1 MVVSN
6 MDNPRDLLFKG
17 NEKMSQDDKY
27 NAFDEKTAAHQAESP
42 PTLINNNDLNGL
54 LQSDMSDMSLGEL
67 RLLINRKRIL
77 LRLKNCDKLNKK
89 LTVPPD
95 YALKN
100 PLRKLNTFC
109 SLKDIECLANRHGKP
124 KDAVIVISSGRADE
138 FTVSFCENC
147 LFDLYLV
154 LEKAYIN
161 LKLKNFSQGSFSV
174 SCVKTD
180 EHCFFTGKTENEMY
194 ELKLNTASVILCR
207 ESLEML
213 FKIVVLSDVFCEIY
227 HEYALKYQ
235 KHFEQKAQEKTR
247 LEVKEECEAQIIQ
260 SQAII
265 DNLYKIIRNINQE
278 LQNTKIKKSGDFAP
292 ILSRQKGEL
301 ADAYREKV
309 LNCLK
314 GSDVVN
320 LGVSEKKARKNK
332 ITEIKVTYVNGLTCS
347 TFDHYPRYDF
357 VALIETQ
364 RDNDRFCFALCWR
377 CVDIAII
384 GIKAYLENAENYV
397 NEAENLS
404 LIKINPSQNSHCYFC
419 GGKENLVRVSFGNV
433 QFELCEDCLAVFQA
447 KLEEVKEKLLLIAKS
462 GIESVPNI
470 EFIDLS

>member
-17 NEKMSQDDKY
+17 NEKMSTDDKY
-27 NAFDEKTAAHQAESP
+27 NAFDEKTAARQAELSP
-42 PTLINNNDLNGL
+42 ALINNNDLNEM
-54 LQSDMSDMSLGEL
+54 LQSDMSLGEF

-77 LRLKNCDKLNKK
+77 LKLKNCAKLNKK

-100 PLRKLNTFC
+100 PLTKLITFC

-124 KDAVIVISSGRADE
+124 KDAVMVISSGRADE
-138 FTVSFCENC
+138 FTFSFCEDC

-154 LEKAYIN
+154 LEQAYN
-161 LKLKNFSQGSFSV
+161 NTHTEKFSQGSFSV

-180 EHCFFTGKTENEMY
+180 EHCFFTGKKENEMY

-213 FKIVVLSDVFCEIY
+213 FKTVVTCDVFCEIY
-227 HEYALKYQ
+227 PEYAVKYQ
-235 KHFEQKAQEKTR
+235 KRFELETQEKVR
-247 LEVKEECEAQIIQ
+247 LAIKEEYEAKISQ
-260 SQAII
+260 SQAIT
-265 DNLYKIIRNINQE
+265 DNLYKIIRNLNQE
-278 LQNTKIKKSGDFAP
+278 LQNTKINKSSDFAP
-292 ILSRQKGEL
+292 ILSRQKDQL
-301 ADAYREKV
+301 ADAYREKA

-314 GSDVVN
+314 GSDIVN

-332 ITEIKVTYVNGLTCS
+332 ITEMKVTYVNGLTCS
-347 TFDHYPRYDF
+347 TFDHYPRCDF

-364 RDNDRFCFALCWR
+364 RDNDRFCFAFCWR

-433 QFELCEDCLAVFQA
+433 QFELCEDCLAVFQT
-447 KLEEVKEKLLLIAKS
+447 KLKAVKEKLLLIAKS
-462 GIESVPNI
+462 GIESVPKI